1 MDRQPVVWS
10 LVIQPSAINIGK
22 PKPNH
27 LSATIFSWFLFA
39 CKTVSLYVVKSQ
51 RDLNVCR
58 KNIDEDRQSA
68 QRRLMLIHPSPLV
81 LISYTYQIIV
91 YIIIYCM
98 CSHTLSLARS
108 LSFCQ
113 TIEEQCRMCTP
124 SLLPAQ
130 LWDVEGKKHL
140 STRPERCNCGCART
154 LSHTHTHK
162 ACLPTMTNTQ

>member
-1 MDRQPVVWS
+1 MDRQPAVWS
-10 LVIQPSAINIGK
+10 WVIQPSAINIGK

-27 LSATIFSWFLFA
+27 FSATIFSWFLFV

-58 KNIDEDRQSA
+58 KNIDEGRQSA

-108 LSFCQ
+108 LSLCQ
-113 TIEEQCRMCTP
+113 TIRN
-124 SLLPAQ
+124 S
-130 LWDVEGKKHL
+130 V
-140 STRPERCNCGCART
+140 GCAHQVFCQHSFGMWTVKSIWARDRKDVIVGARA
-154 LSHTHTHK
+154 LFHTHTHK
-162 ACLPTMTNTQ
+162 ACLQTMTNTQ